1 MFEVAILSSLN
12 YSPQV
17 SASGEESS
25 FWLWSC
31 ASLKAQ
37 LFAVLRAWTTDAE
50 RGWDQ
55 SVYMCVE
62 KHSRGYGRKL
72 ALAKIRSRHR
82 EHASLRNAN
91 APPALNARLALQAPR
106 RMGACEFQRSSITC
120 LRVPGANSWSW
131 LRELRVNRG
140 LGLSYCE
147 C

>member
-1 MFEVAILSSLN
+1 MFEVAILTSSN

-25 FWLWSC
+25 FWLRSC
-31 ASLKAQ
+31 KFEGPAFRCLAR
-37 LFAVLRAWTTDAE
+37 VVVNDAE
-50 RGWDQ
+50 RGWDP
-55 SVYMCVE
+55 SVYICVE
-62 KHSRGYGRKL
+62 KHSRGCGRKL
-72 ALAKIRSRHR
+72 AKIRNRHR

-106 RMGACEFQRSSITC
+106 RMGACFFCSSITC